1 MGYVRLRPDLNARV
15 AETFGGKVTRP
26 HALKV
31 QARAKA
37 LADMRAKHSSVADRI
52 NINVH
57 ARGSHT
63 SVVMSVTGRD
73 GSQIASYLEYGY
85 FNLRAQRHLPGMYV
99 MSEAKY
105 G

>member
-1 MGYVRLRPDLNARV
+1 MGSVRLRPDLNAKV
-15 AETFGGKVTRP
+15 AETFGGKVTRS

-31 QARAKA
+31 QARAKV

-52 NINVH
+52 NIDVH
-57 ARGSHT
+57 AHGSHT

>member
-1 MGYVRLRPDLNARV
+1 MGYVRLRPDLNVRV
-15 AETFGGKVTRP
+15 AESFGGKATRP

-52 NINVH
+52 NIGVH
-57 ARGSHT
+57 ASGEHT
-63 SVVMSVTGRD
+63 SVVMSVHGRD
-73 GSQIASYLEYGY
+73 DSQIASYLEYGY
-85 FNLRAQRHLPGMYV
+85 YNLRAHRHLPGMYI